1 MYVLYM
7 YVYIYMC
14 VYIPYTWF
22 IVMKTDEVLSAD
34 GLLEVA
40 VIFHTPAHEALS
52 LGRSSAKVK
61 QIGLYE
67 SNMNQMNL

>member
-1 MYVLYM
+1 
-7 YVYIYMC
+7 
-14 VYIPYTWF
+14 
-22 IVMKTDEVLSAD
+22 MKTDEVLSAD

-61 QIGLYE
+61 QVGVYE
-67 SNMNQMNL
+67 SNESIDMGYPGYIVYTMDI